1 MADVNSSLNEAMKL
15 AGAIGVALVDW
26 RSGMTLGT
34 AGGGAGMDMEI
45 AAAGNTEV
53 IRAKH
58 NNMEALG
65 LTGDIE
71 DMLITLD
78 TQIHILRPLKK
89 EPDLFIYIAL
99 EKSQANL
106 AMARLKMRQIEGSL
120 EV

>member
-1 MADVNSSLNEAMKL
+1 
-15 AGAIGVALVDW
+15 
-26 RSGMTLGT
+26 MTLGT